1 MCIRDSKQGVLGPQ
15 AVPAGVQHLQV
26 AQVVE
31 GAQHRGKEG
40 EHQEG
45 QPHRGA
51 AALHQDVYKRQ
62 TQDGEEQEELSSG
75 DSLKLDLYFWL
86 QALVL
91 ALVALILLFTFVG
104 RIIGVDGSSMY
115 PTLHHGDMLLLQ
127 SVGYEP
133 KQGDVVVL
141 TKAFRDVDGPIVKR
155 VIAVGGQT
163 VDIDYDAGTVA
174 VDGQVLDEPYINEAM
189 LCPTSVSYTH
199 LAAGAVGPVGG
210 GQPHRPV
217 PAHPAERGAGGGRAG
232 AGRPLRAGGPGEWG
246 GSLPMKILKM
256 RATFGKLQSAEL
268 ALGEGLNVIEAP
280 NEGGK
285 STWSAFLRAMLYGI
299 NTKERDRQ
307 GYLAEKNRYQPC
319 LLYTSRCV

>member
-1 MCIRDSKQGVLGPQ
+1 MELIPLAK
-15 AVPAGVQHLQV
+15 
-26 AQVVE
+26 
-31 GAQHRGKEG
+31 K
-40 EHQEG
+40 
-45 QPHRGA
+45 
-51 AALHQDVYKRQ
+51 Q

-174 VDGQVLDEPYINEAM
+174 VDGQVLDEPYILEEM
-189 LCPTSVSYTH
+189 LWPSSSHMQETH
-199 LAAGAVGPVGG
+199 FEVPEDSIFVMGDNRNGSTDSRHSGG
-210 GQPHRPV
+210 GSVHRDCLL
-217 PAHPAERGAGGGRAG
+217 GRAV
-232 AGRPLRAGGPGEWG
+232 AVIWPLDH
-246 GSLPMKILKM
+246 
-256 RATFGKLQSAEL
+256 
-268 ALGEGLNVIEAP
+268 
-280 NEGGK
+280 
-285 STWSAFLRAMLYGI
+285 LR
-299 NTKERDRQ
+299 
-307 GYLAEKNRYQPC
+307 
-319 LLYTSRCV
+319 LL